1 MLHSL
6 KQMRERL
13 LYVPLTNEAAYR
25 AFYVTPL
32 LFAALDHFR
41 FKMNIEYAISGGWLT
56 GTVAY
61 LLRGRYD
68 LVVAGVKNEE
78 LERGQ
83 KRVTKDSETYI
94 LPRDLERLVGVFAGL
109 LGECES
115 QQDDVKREGARLSWA
130 NS

>member
-13 LYVPLTNEAAYR
+13 PYVPLTNEAAYR

-41 FKMNIEYAISGGWLT
+41 FKMNIAYAISGGWLT

-61 LLRGRYD
+61 LLRGR
-68 LVVAGVKNEE
+68 
-78 LERGQ
+78 
-83 KRVTKDSETYI
+83 
-94 LPRDLERLVGVFAGL
+94 
-109 LGECES
+109 S
-115 QQDDVKREGARLSWA
+115 QQDDIKREGARLSWA